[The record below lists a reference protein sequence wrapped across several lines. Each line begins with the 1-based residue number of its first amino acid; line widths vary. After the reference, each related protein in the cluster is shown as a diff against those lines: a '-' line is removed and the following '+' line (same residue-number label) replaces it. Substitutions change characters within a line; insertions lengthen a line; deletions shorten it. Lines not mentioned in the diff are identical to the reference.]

1 MKIIGITGGVGSG
14 KSSVLKYLEEVYQ
27 ATVIQA
33 DEVGRMV
40 QQAGNEAYESII
52 SQFGLDAVGK
62 DGELDRGYL
71 AQVIYA
77 DETKRQL
84 MNDIVHPIVKTFI
97 AEQIEIERAYGT
109 SFVIIEAAILIESK
123 LAEMCDELWYIYAD
137 ESVRI
142 KRLMESRNY
151 SEEKCRMIMA
161 SQLSDEE
168 FKRFCQ
174 VCIDNSLSH
183 EYTYKQI
190 DEQFIRIKEEQKD
203 EIM

>member
-27 ATVIQA
+27 ATVIEA
-33 DEVGRMV
+33 DEVGKMV
-40 QQAGNEAYESII
+40 QQAGNEAYEAII
-52 SQFGLDAVGK
+52 SQFGDETVGI
-62 DGELDRGYL
+62 DGELDRAYL

-84 MNDIVHPIVKTFI
+84 LNNIVHPIVKAFI
-97 AEQIEIERAYGT
+97 SEQIEIERAYGT

-137 ESVRI
+137 EDVRI

-151 SEEKCRMIMA
+151 PLEKCKAIMDA
-161 SQLSDEE
+161 QLTEAE
-168 FKRFCQ
+168 FREACQ
-174 VCIDNSLSH
+174 VCIDNSFTH
-183 EYTYKQI
+183 EHTYKQI
-190 DEQFIRIKEEQKD
+190 DEQFIRLKEEQKN

>member
-27 ATVIQA
+27 ATVIEA
-33 DEVGRMV
+33 DKVGKLV
-40 QQAGNEAYESII
+40 QQAGNEAYEAII
-52 SQFGLDAVGK
+52 ASFGEESVGH
-62 DGELDRGYL
+62 DGELDRAYL

-77 DETKRQL
+77 DEIKRKL
-84 MNDIVHPIVKTFI
+84 MNDIVHPIVKAYI
-97 AEQIEIERAYGT
+97 AEQIELERTYGT
-109 SFVIIEAAILIESK
+109 SYVVIEAAILIESK

-137 ESVRI
+137 EDVRI
-142 KRLMESRNY
+142 KRLMASRNY
-151 SEEKCRMIMA
+151 TEEKCKMIMA
-161 SQLSDEE
+161 SQLTEE
-168 FKRFCQ
+168 TFRESCQ

-190 DEQFIRIKEEQKD
+190 DEEFIRLKEEQKH

>member
-1 MKIIGITGGVGSG
+1 MKIIGVTGGVGSG

-27 ATVIQA
+27 ATVIEA
-33 DEVGRMV
+33 DKVGKMV

-52 SQFGLDAVGK
+52 AQFGHESVGD
-62 DGELDRGYL
+62 DGELDRAYL

-77 DETKRQL
+77 DEAKRQL
-84 MNDIVHPIVKTFI
+84 MNDIVHPIVKAFI

-109 SFVIIEAAILIESK
+109 SYVIIEAAILIESN
-123 LAEMCDELWYIYAD
+123 LAEMCDEVWYIYVD
-137 ESVRI
+137 EEIRI

-151 SEEKCRMIMA
+151 SSEKCKMIMA
-161 SQLSDEE
+161 SQLSEE
-168 FKRFCQ
+168 VFREKCQ
-174 VCIDNSLSH
+174 VCIDNSLSL

-190 DEQFIRIKEEQKD
+190 DEEFIRLKEEQKT

>member
-1 MKIIGITGGVGSG
+1 MKVIGITGGVGSG

-27 ATVIQA
+27 ATVIEA
-33 DEVGRMV
+33 DKVGKMV

-52 SQFGLDAVGK
+52 AQFGHESVGD
-62 DGELDRGYL
+62 DGELDRAYL

-77 DETKRQL
+77 DEAKRQL
-84 MNDIVHPIVKTFI
+84 MNDIVHPIVKAFI

-109 SFVIIEAAILIESK
+109 SYVIIEAAILIESN

-137 ESVRI
+137 EEIRI

-151 SEEKCRMIMA
+151 SSDKCKMIMA
-161 SQLSDEE
+161 SQLSEE
-168 FKRFCQ
+168 IFREKCH
-174 VCIDNSLSH
+174 VCIDNSLSL

-190 DEQFIRIKEEQKD
+190 DEEFIRLKEEQKN

>member
-33 DEVGRMV
+33 DEVGKMV
-40 QQAGNEAYESII
+40 QKAGNKAYESIVA
-52 SQFGLDAVGK
+52 QFGLDAVGT

-77 DETKRQL
+77 DETKRKL
-84 MNDIVHPIVKTFI
+84 MNDIVHPIVKAFI
-97 AEQIEIERAYGT
+97 SEQIEIERAYGT
-109 SFVIIEAAILIESK
+109 SYVIIEAAILIESK
-123 LAEMCDELWYIYAD
+123 LAEMCNELWYIYAD

-151 SEEKCRMIMA
+151 TEEKCKMIMA
-161 SQLSDEE
+161 SQLSEE
-168 FKRFCQ
+168 ELRSHCS
-174 VCIDNSLSH
+174 VCIDNSLGH
-183 EYTYKQI
+183 EYTYQQI
-190 DEQFIRIKEEQKD
+190 DEQFLRLKEEQKD